1 VVVGVL
7 GSSMALS
14 AGRAAGRRF
23 LLRRPYH
30 PAAGRARESSVSPA
44 VRITEVE
51 TVPYALPFRD
61 EYVTARGA
69 LASREMVLLRLRT
82 DEGTEGL
89 GEAVPLTL
97 RGGDSLERVER
108 AIRRSSRRIGRL
120 DPAGLAGA
128 DPLEAAIDAFIHV
141 AAGRRLSG
149 PAAAALEM
157 AIFDLAG
164 KLSGQPVWRLL
175 RGERARP
182 VRCNATL
189 TAGEPARVVEA
200 ARRWAERGFETFKLK
215 LGAGDDVAQVR
226 AVREAV
232 GPRALIRVDAN
243 GAFDAPAAVSLL
255 RELEPFGVELAEQP
269 CAALRDL
276 ATVAAESAIPVAADE
291 SVASAKDA
299 ERARDAGACAYA
311 TAKLSKVGGIGV
323 AGAIAARLPTY
334 LSSALDGPVGIAAAG
349 HAAQAIYRTT
359 EDPRLAHGLATQ
371 ELFATTIASREC
383 AVRDG
388 YLHLPEGPGLGVEL
402 DEQALEA
409 CRV

>member
-1 VVVGVL
+1 
-7 GSSMALS
+7 M
-14 AGRAAGRRF
+14 
-23 LLRRPYH
+23 
-30 PAAGRARESSVSPA
+30 
-44 VRITEVE
+44 RITEVE
-51 TVPYALPFRD
+51 TIPYALPFRE

-82 DEGTEGL
+82 AEGVVGL

-97 RGGDSLERVER
+97 RGGDSLARIER
-108 AIRRSSRRIGRL
+108 ALRRSSRRIGRL
-120 DPAGLAGA
+120 DLAGLAG
-128 DPLEAAIDAFIHV
+128 DEPLEAAIDAFIHV

-164 KLSGQPVWRLL
+164 RLSGQPVWRLL
-175 RGERARP
+175 RGERAQP
-182 VRCNATL
+182 IRCNATL
-189 TAGEPARVVEA
+189 AAGAPARVADA

-243 GAFDAPAAVSLL
+243 GAFDAPAAISLL
-255 RELEPFGVELAEQP
+255 RELEPLGVELAEQP

-276 ATVAAESAIPVAADE
+276 ATVADESAIPVAADE
-291 SVASAKDA
+291 SVSSAKDA
-299 ERARDAGACAYA
+299 ERARDSGACSYA

-334 LSSALDGPVGIAAAG
+334 LSSALDGPVGIAAAA
-349 HAAQAIYRTT
+349 HAAQAIYRTA
-359 EDPRLAHGLATQ
+359 EDPGLAHGLATQ
-371 ELFATTIASREC
+371 ELFATTVAAREC
-383 AVRDG
+383 EVRDG
-388 YLHLPEGPGLGVEL
+388 HLHLPEANGLGVEL
-402 DEQALEA
+402 DEDLLGRLRLDRPEPPAPHVTPTA
-409 CRV
+409 